1 MATNIL
7 RSIDNIDTNDM
18 NFKHLETAK
27 DIVISLKNEYC
38 DP

>member
-1 MATNIL
+1 MPTKNL